1 LNEHLLYQRL
11 KPIFQNV
18 GLCIRL
24 ENSAATSV
32 PDMVLIRQGV
42 TLWLELKIVKS
53 KKITMPKFQFAF
65 GVKLEHELSD
75 LFQILAWHRE
85 ELIAINYE
93 DVIEFAQANGHIVE
107 YDIESAP
114 YTDIPNLK
122 EWLLALMR

>member
-1 LNEHLLYQRL
+1 
-11 KPIFQNV
+11 
-18 GLCIRL
+18 
-24 ENSAATSV
+24 
-32 PDMVLIRQGV
+32 MVLIRQGV